1 MKNKCLNLLL
11 ILGLITCSEKVNAQ
25 WSLTGNAGTTPG
37 TNFLGTTDAKS
48 LYFKTNNSTKM
59 VITSSGGKVGI
70 GTSSPK
76 SKLHVA
82 GSVLFNGGTGG
93 VPVTGAGTR
102 MMWMPDLAAF
112 RAGSVSSGLWDSPGI
127 GSVAFG
133 HNNLASGNYSSALG
147 FTNLAFGNN
156 TFVAGDHCSASGQS
170 AVATG
175 SFSNAG
181 GDFSTALGY
190 RTGAPT
196 FCETTIG
203 SNNTSYTPNDPG
215 GFDPFDRLF
224 TIGNGTQGSPSN
236 AMVVLKSGNVGIGT
250 STPSIKLEVEQ
261 TITGFPAGRFAG
273 TGEATALL
281 GQVLPTGVNG
291 YSVGVEGLASKIGVR
306 GQAEGAASTEDG
318 YGVYGEGR
326 GEFGNRYGV
335 YGVANNGSPGSLIS
349 GRRIGIYGTA
359 TGGDTAWAGYFG
371 NGNVFIQ
378 NRLGIGKLAPGGQLE
393 LSLDQ
398 GRKPSTS
405 TWTIV
410 SDARLK
416 NIDGEYTKGLK
427 EIMQLQPLTYHYK
440 NAEGRSFDEQVL
452 AAEAIGFTAQEVQK
466 IFPECVNKDEDGY
479 LNLNIHA
486 ILIAQVNAIK
496 ELGQQNEMKD
506 AKIESMQQQLN
517 DLQQCIAEICNAAA
531 EKYAAPSVGSEDR
544 LFQNQPNPA
553 SRETQIHYLISGKDK
568 VANISLRDIN
578 GNLIRQYPIRHSG
591 PGQILVQA
599 NELAQGTYVYSLEID
614 GRSIDTKL
622 MVVTK

>member
-1 MKNKCLNLLL
+1 MKKFTLLA
-11 ILGLITCSEKVNAQ
+11 IFAGTFGFQMAQAQ
-25 WSLTGNAGTTPG
+25 WSLTGNSGTVPG
-37 TNFLGTTDAKS
+37 TNFIGTTDAKN
-48 LYFKTNNSTKM
+48 LYFKTNNSTRM
-59 VITSSGGKVGI
+59 VITSSGGRIGI
-70 GTSSPK
+70 GTSNPK
-76 SKLHVA
+76 SKFQVN
-82 GSVLFNGGTGG
+82 GSVLFDGSSGTT
-93 VPVTGAGTR
+93 PTTGAGTR
-102 MMWMPDLAAF
+102 MMWVPSLAAF
-112 RAGSVSSGLWDSPGI
+112 RAGSVSSGQWDSPGI

-175 SFSNAG
+175 SYSNAG

-224 TIGNGTQGSPSN
+224 TIGNGTQGTPSN

-250 STPSIKLEVEQ
+250 STPSFKLEVQQ

-273 TGEATALL
+273 TGEATALI

-416 NIDGEYTKGLK
+416 NIEGAYTKGLK

-506 AKIESMQQQLN
+506 AKMASMQQQLN
-517 DLQQCIAEICNAAA
+517 DLQQCIADICNAAG
-531 EKYAAPSVGSEDR
+531 EKYAAPPLVVKIVSFR
-544 LFQNQPNPA
+544 TNPTLPA
-553 SRETQIHYLISGKDK
+553 GKLK
-568 VANISLRDIN
+568 YTI
-578 GNLIRQYPIRHSG
+578 
-591 PGQILVQA
+591 
-599 NELAQGTYVYSLEID
+599 
-614 GRSIDTKL
+614 
-622 MVVTK
+622 